1 MNALSIQAL
10 LQELKIYTFVTD
22 GDFSQKDMKDMA
34 EAWVNIEDD
43 KGVVNAVI
51 DDELQSLE
59 QLDTSKTTATDDNKC
74 DDDDEEE
81 VVLVGSAK
89 KKYTHQDIVGD
100 FDIIQ

>member
-43 KGVVNAVI
+43 EGVVNAVI
-51 DDELQSLE
+51 DDEL
-59 QLDTSKTTATDDNKC
+59 
-74 DDDDEEE
+74 
-81 VVLVGSAK
+81 
-89 KKYTHQDIVGD
+89 
-100 FDIIQ
+100 